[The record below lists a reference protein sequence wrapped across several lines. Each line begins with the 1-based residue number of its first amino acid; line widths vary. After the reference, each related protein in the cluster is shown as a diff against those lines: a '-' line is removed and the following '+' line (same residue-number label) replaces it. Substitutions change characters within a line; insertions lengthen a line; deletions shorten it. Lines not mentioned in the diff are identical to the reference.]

1 MTVARAKTTAEVLEG
16 VDLGGRVVVVTGASS
31 GLGLQTAL
39 AMQGAGA
46 QIVAAVRD
54 LEKTRAA
61 LDCEVVPLDL
71 TDLRT
76 ARAAAEAI
84 AHRHSRIDM
93 LINNA
98 GVMATPLSR
107 TAQGYEMQLGTNH
120 LGHFVFTTG
129 LVDSFV
135 DGTRIVNLSSRGHL
149 YSGIRWE
156 DPNYDD
162 ESAYDKWQAYGQS
175 KTANVLFTVE
185 AERRWAPRGV
195 HSFAVH
201 PGVVVTELSR
211 HLTREDFSGKLPDL
225 EVTDVEHGAATT
237 VWAATAPELAGLGG
251 LYLEDCRIAAPV
263 QPGGQ
268 ERSDAGENTGG
279 EGGYA
284 DFAVDPEQATRLW
297 DWSQRQAELHLGD

>member
-1 MTVARAKTTAEVLEG
+1 MNSPSSTTGSVLDGIDLTGRTVVI
-16 VDLGGRVVVVTGASS
+16 TGAST
-31 GLGLQTAL
+31 GLGLQTAR
-39 AMQGAGA
+39 AMQSAGA

-54 LEKTRAA
+54 VDKTQAA
-61 LDCEVVPLDL
+61 IDCETVQLEL
-71 TDLRT
+71 GDLRS

-84 AHRHSRIDM
+84 AARHDRIDV

-98 GVMATPLSR
+98 GVMAPPLTR

-120 LGHFVFTTG
+120 LGHFVLTTG

-135 DGTRIVNLSSRGHL
+135 NGTRIVNLSSRGHQL
-149 YSGIRWE
+149 GGIRWE

-185 AERRWAPRGV
+185 AERRWGPRGV

-201 PGVVVTELSR
+201 PGVVYTDLAR
-211 HLTREDFSGKLPDL
+211 HMTRDDFSAGGTLANL
-225 EVTDVEHGAATT
+225 EITDVTRGAATT
-237 VWAATAPELAGLGG
+237 VWAATSPELDGLGG
-251 LYLEDCRIAAPV
+251 RYLEDCRIADPAV
-263 QPGGQ
+263 DG
-268 ERSDAGENTGG
+268 A

-284 DFAVDPEQATRLW
+284 AWAVDPEQAARLW
-297 DWSQRQAELHLGD
+297 EWSQRQAELKLGG